1 MPCSAEQNIEAVMKR
16 YLALCWDLTRRDFLV
31 RYQGTVLGVCWPL
44 AYSLL
49 NLLIFAFAFAL
60 VLRVRW
66 PAAANGTTQ
75 IPSILMIFCGL
86 IPYFF
91 IAEVVV
97 RAPTVIVGSPNYVK
111 KVKFPLELL
120 PVTVVNVGLLL
131 LVVNLFILILSARVA
146 AGIFSASVFLFPI
159 ILLPFFL
166 LAVGLSW
173 LLAAIGVFFR
183 DVAQIMPLFTQVLMF
198 TAPVCYPREAV
209 PNQWQALLG
218 LNPLTY
224 FVQALRDI
232 ALLGTGVNW
241 PAWLTQVIVG
251 SLVCFLGY
259 TVFARTRYDFADLL

>member
-1 MPCSAEQNIEAVMKR
+1 MKK
-16 YLALCWDLTRRDFLV
+16 YLGLCWDLTQRDFLV
-31 RYQGTVLGVCWPL
+31 RYQGTALGLCWPL

-49 NLLIFAFAFAL
+49 NLSVFAFAFAL

-66 PAAANGTTQ
+66 PAAANGTGQ
-75 IPSILMIFCGL
+75 IPSTLMIFCGL

-91 IAEVVV
+91 ISEVVI
-97 RAPTVIVGSPNYVK
+97 RAPMIIVGAPNYVK

-131 LVVNLFILILSARVA
+131 LVVNLLILVLAARVTV
-146 AGIFSASVFLFPI
+146 GIFSASVFLFPV
-159 ILLPFFL
+159 ILLPLFL
-166 LAVGLSW
+166 LAAGLSW

-183 DVAQIMPLFTQVLMF
+183 DLAQVVPLLTQVLMF

-209 PNQWQALLG
+209 PNQWQAVLE

-224 FVQALRDI
+224 AVQALRDI
-232 ALLGTGVNW
+232 TLLGVGVNW
-241 PAWLTQVIVG
+241 PAWLAQMAVATLIF
-251 SLVCFLGY
+251 LLGY